1 MLTSTSK
8 SSTSDIEP
16 SLFCYNNNVSEVEIH
31 MSNCTTR
38 TELVYLNAFI
48 FEVQPVLVDEF
59 KTNARIITDTVSST
73 IIFSEEL
80 RKAYVLNFYV
90 FSTGDADVRHAS
102 WSCQMIMLLQSDT
115 GICQQLWLIRSE
127 CISIY
132 CWKYLKIKSPWAS
145 NVILEYFEILR
156 WFSATKQKDNEG
168 GIRFSENRGNI
179 RCNGRGSILFCKRY
193 VSQVE
198 ISGPHKERKASKGH
212 LGLYEFNRMPFELK
226 GALATLKRLMQ
237 YI

>member
-90 FSTGDADVRHAS
+90 FSTGDADVGHATDDTY
-102 WSCQMIMLLQSDT
+102 MLELSDDH
-115 GICQQLWLIRSE
+115 
-127 CISIY
+127 
-132 CWKYLKIKSPWAS
+132 A
-145 NVILEYFEILR
+145 F
-156 WFSATKQKDNEG
+156 A
-168 GIRFSENRGNI
+168 
-179 RCNGRGSILFCKRY
+179 KRY
-193 VSQVE
+193 RNMSTAM
-198 ISGPHKERKASKGH
+198 I
-212 LGLYEFNRMPFELK
+212 N
-226 GALATLKRLMQ
+226 
-237 YI
+237 